1 METTILKD
9 HNSGERY
16 IAFFDLDRT
25 IISENSGKILI
36 QHAYKK
42 GLISRRYILWGIYLS
57 LLYRFGL
64 KNPVSIIRTIA
75 KWLNGTKESEL
86 NELSNE
92 IFITHLKK
100 SIRPEIEE
108 KIRFHKKRGA
118 LVVILSS
125 SVLPVCRV
133 IADHLKMDDII
144 CTVLETNNGIFTGHP
159 GGAFCFNEEKV
170 RRLTDYCEKNNTD
183 PGAGWYYGDSID
195 DLPALSLVGNPVCV
209 NPDKKLLKI
218 ASEKGWEIIACN

>member
-1 METTILKD
+1 MGNTTSKFKKP
-9 HNSGERY
+9 SVKY

-25 IISENSGKILI
+25 VISENSGKVLI
-36 QHAYKK
+36 KYAYKK
-42 GLISRRYILWGIYLS
+42 GLISRRYVLWGMYLS
-57 LLYRFGL
+57 FLYRFGL

-108 KIRFHKKRGA
+108 KINHHKNCGA
-118 LVVILSS
+118 LAVILSS
-125 SVLPVCRV
+125 SVMPVCRV

-144 CTVLETNNGIFTGHP
+144 CTVLETKNGIFTGHP

-170 RRLTDYCEKNNTD
+170 RRLTDYCEKNNTT
-183 PGAGWYYGDSID
+183 PALAWYYGDSID

-209 NPDKKLLKI
+209 NPDKTLLKI
-218 ASEKGWEIIACN
+218 ASERGWEIIICN